1 MRSISGNLF
10 LAALVTLPALCA
22 SALETANPKAT
33 PAAKAILDYYGSLAA
48 KPEQRL
54 LTGQFI
60 GYNSGVKPALLD
72 AIKAKVGDQVAIV
85 GGDYA
90 DYGSSHRVAYEKTN
104 AALIAA
110 WKAGALVALQIH
122 MTDPA
127 GVGLRSPT
135 TDLEQLLAPGNPVHD
150 KWMAQLDL
158 IATGL
163 RQLQDN
169 GVVVLFRPFH
179 EMNGAWFWWGGKD
192 AALFVRVWKQ
202 VFDYFTVAKG
212 LHNLL
217 WVYGPNHGT
226 RPDRW
231 YPGSAYVDI
240 TGLDAYTS
248 NIGPA
253 GIQGYPDMIKLGKP
267 FGFTEFGPEN
277 ADNPSGDF
285 DYRKFVVGMKSSFP
299 NAVFF
304 MSWDGDWSLASNQF
318 VAEALKDPYV
328 SNRSALP
335 ANWGGGASLAR
346 RTRSSITGYWFGS
359 GGSAGMAILDAGNGA
374 WVDLR
379 GRTTGNR

>member
-1 MRSISGNLF
+1 M
-10 LAALVTLPALCA
+10 VPALCA

-33 PAAKAILDYYGSLAA
+33 PAAKAILEYYGSLAS

-60 GYNSGVKPALLD
+60 GYNSGVKPAMLET
-72 AIKAKVGDQVAIV
+72 IKAKVGDQVAIV

-90 DYGSSHRVAYEKTN
+90 DYGGSHHVAYEKTN
-104 AALIAA
+104 TALLAA

-127 GVGLRSPT
+127 GVGLRSPA
-135 TDLEQLLAPGNPVHD
+135 TDLGLLLAPGNPAYD
-150 KWMAQLDL
+150 KWMAQMDL
-158 IATGL
+158 IAAGL

-192 AALFVRVWKQ
+192 PAVFTRLWKRM
-202 VFDYFTVAKG
+202 FDYFTVTKG
-212 LHNLL
+212 LNNIL

-231 YPGSAYVDI
+231 YPGPEYVDI

-253 GIQGYPDMIKLGKP
+253 GIQGYPDMIRLGKP

-277 ADNPSGDF
+277 AENPSGDF
-285 DYRKFVVGMKSSFP
+285 DYRKFVGGMKSSFP

-335 ANWGGGASLAR
+335 ANWGVGASLAGR
-346 RTRSSITGYWFGS
+346 GRPRGPGYGIGS
-359 GGSAGMAILDAGNGA
+359 GGTAGVSIFKTGSGS
-374 WVDLR
+374 WVDMR
-379 GRTTGNR
+379 GRATGY

>member
-1 MRSISGNLF
+1 MLLISGKWF
-10 LAALVTLPALCA
+10 PAALVLVLAFCA
-22 SALETANPKAT
+22 SALETANPKAS

-60 GYNSGVKPALLD
+60 GYNSGVKPAMLET
-72 AIKAKVGDQVAIV
+72 IKAKVGDQVAIV

-90 DYGSSHRVAYEKTN
+90 DYGSSHRIAYEKTN
-104 AALIAA
+104 TALIAA
-110 WKAGALVALQIH
+110 WKTGALVALQIH

-135 TDLEQLLAPGNPVHD
+135 TNLEQLLTPGNPVYD
-150 KWMAQLDL
+150 KWMAQMDL
-158 IATGL
+158 IAAGL
-163 RQLQDN
+163 KQLQDN

-192 AALFVRVWKQ
+192 PALFARLWKRM
-202 VFDYFTVAKG
+202 FEHFTVTKG
-212 LHNLL
+212 LDNIL

-277 ADNPSGDF
+277 PDNPSGDF
-285 DYRKFVVGMKSSFP
+285 DYRKFVGGMKTGFP

-328 SNRSALP
+328 GNRSALP
-335 ANWGGGASLAR
+335 GNWDGGTFLAR
-346 RTRSSITGYWFGS
+346 RMRPRVTGYLIGTVGTANPSIFNAGS
-359 GGSAGMAILDAGNGA
+359 GS
-374 WVDLR
+374 WVDMR
-379 GRTTGNR
+379 GRISEF